1 MSTFQTNPD
10 PLRKL
15 LNDCTEGKLKL
26 PEFQRSWVW
35 DEDRV
40 KSLIA
45 SVSRAFPIGAL
56 MSLETGGPANF
67 HHRSIE
73 GAPEAADDTRTER
86 LLLDGQQRITSLYQ
100 ACFRDAPVYTTTVR
114 NKRVQ
119 RWFYIDIR
127 KSLDADVSRESAIV
141 GVPESRVLKSG
152 KSVVLDLS
160 SPDREY
166 AQCMFPFRHVF
177 DYKAWEWGFHDHW
190 NRSHEQMLLFL
201 DFERKVLENFSHYSV
216 PVITLDKDTPIEAV
230 CLVFEKVNTGGKS
243 LDTFELLTAMYA
255 ADRFNLR
262 DDWFGSHG
270 TEGRQRSRR
279 TEGRRQRLREFN
291 TLRRVSGVDFLQVV
305 SLLHTKDQWTR
316 RKADGIKGRDLP
328 AVTATRLSLLRLP
341 LSAYRQ
347 YAGSAE
353 EGLGNAAKFLHSLN
367 IFDVKEL
374 PYPSQLVPLAA
385 IIAELG
391 AQWEDA
397 AIRTRLMRWFWSG
410 VFGEQYGS
418 ATETRFARD
427 MVEVPAWLAGRGTS
441 STVDDAVF
449 SVDRLDSLR
458 TRQSAAYKGVSA
470 LLMEKGAKDFR
481 TGQEYGLSVFFD
493 ESVDIHHIFPK
504 KWCEGADIDA
514 KRYNSIINKTPLSGR
529 TNRML
534 GGNAPSKYLEKIE
547 SGATSAGPISPEI
560 VNHHLE
566 THLIV
571 PDCLRNDDFQTFW
584 DQRKEALIGMVEDAM
599 GKAAFREQE
608 ANEPEGDLPDIEPDD
623 SV

>member
-1 MSTFQTNPD
+1 MSTFKTNPD
-10 PLRKL
+10 PLRDL
-15 LNDCTEGKLKL
+15 LSDCTKGKLKL

-56 MSLETGGPANF
+56 MSLDTGGPTNF
-67 HHRSIE
+67 QDRSVE
-73 GAPEAADDTRTER
+73 GAPRSADDARAER

-100 ACFRDAPVYTTTVR
+100 ACVRDEPVDTTTVR
-114 NKRVQ
+114 NKSVR

-127 KSLDADVSRESAIV
+127 KSLDADTVRENAIV
-141 GVPESRVLKSG
+141 GVPEARVLKSG
-152 KSVVLDLS
+152 GNVVLDLS

-166 AQCMFPFRHVF
+166 AERMFPLLRVLES
-177 DYKAWEWGFHDHW
+177 DDWQDGFQSYWDFS
-190 NRSHEQMLLFL
+190 REQILLFREFKRQVL
-201 DFERKVLENFSHYSV
+201 DNFRHYSV

-243 LDTFELLTAMYA
+243 LDTFELVTAMYA
-255 ADRFNLR
+255 AKKFNLR
-262 DDWFGSHG
+262 DDWFGSP
-270 TEGRQRSRR
+270 SR
-279 TEGRRQRLREFN
+279 EGRRQRLREFG
-291 TLRRVSGVDFLQVV
+291 TLTRVSGVDFLQIV
-305 SLLHTKDQWTR
+305 SLLYTKDQWTR
-316 RKADGIKGRDLP
+316 CAADGIRGRDLP

-341 LSAYRQ
+341 RTLPRTDYER

-353 EGLGNAAKFLHSLN
+353 EGLRNAAKFLHGLN
-367 IFDVKEL
+367 IFDVKDL

-391 AQWEDA
+391 ARWEDA
-397 AIRTRLMRWFWSG
+397 AIRTRLMRWYWSG

-449 SVDRLDSLR
+449 SGDRLDSLR

-481 TGQEYGLSVFFD
+481 SGQEYVLSVFFD
-493 ESVDIHHIFPK
+493 ESVDIHHIFPR
-504 KWCEGADIDA
+504 KWCEGARIDA

-534 GGNAPSKYLEKIE
+534 GGNAPSKYLAKIE
-547 SGATSAGPISPEI
+547 SGATSAGPISAEI

-571 PDCLRNDDFQTFW
+571 PDCLRSDDFQAFY
-584 DQRKEALIGMVEDAM
+584 DRRKEALIEMIEGAM
-599 GKAAFREQE
+599 GKPAFRGQE
-608 ANEPEGDLPDIEPDD
+608 ADEPEEDLPDFGSDD
-623 SV
+623 SAN